1 MASIITATTSSGLTQ
16 SADNSGVLQLASG
29 TGNLVTVPSVTGT
42 AMVSG
47 NMPAFSAYKNDGN
60 QSVTSGTL
68 TKITFNGEQFD
79 TNNCFASS
87 RFTPTVAGYYQV
99 QGAFSVEG
107 VGTVTRMIPT
117 VCKNGGEVVR
127 GTDLV
132 ITGNSCLVS
141 TVIYCNGSTDYL
153 ELFCYIFGTSVGVR
167 GQVADGILYT
177 WFSGAMVRGA

>member
-1 MASIITATTSSGLTQ
+1 MPVSTLPQPALST
-16 SADNSGVLQLASG
+16 GVAG
-29 TGNLVTVPSVTGT
+29 TG
-42 AMVSG
+42 
-47 NMPAFSAYKNDGN
+47 PAFSAYKNDGN
-60 QSVTSGTL
+60 QSVTSATL

-79 TNNCFASS
+79 TNNNFASS

-99 QGAFSVEG
+99 QGAFSTEG
-107 VGTVTRMIPT
+107 VGTVTRMIPI
-117 VCKNGGEVVR
+117 VCKNGSEVVR

-141 TVIYCNGSTDYL
+141 TIIYCNGSTDYL

-177 WFSGAMVRGA
+177 WFSGSMVRGA